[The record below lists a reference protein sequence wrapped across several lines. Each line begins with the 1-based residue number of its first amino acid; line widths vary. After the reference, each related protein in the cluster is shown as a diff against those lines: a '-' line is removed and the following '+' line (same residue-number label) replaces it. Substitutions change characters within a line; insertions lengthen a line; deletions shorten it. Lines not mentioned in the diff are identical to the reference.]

1 MKKLYTLAAAA
12 IALPILFT
20 SCSVYQLNT
29 IASTNTERNEVDGS
43 FVQENDSLKIIYS
56 FNGENAPVSIE
67 IHNKL
72 NEPLLIDWQRS
83 AILYNDSAVSYA
95 GNKAAI
101 SGTINGTSY
110 QSSLLASDPYY
121 KNFTFNKSTVN
132 GTITLPQ
139 YSDFIPPHAFI
150 KRVPLSLTD
159 VFFENFSDTIYKKV
173 SIPSN
178 EDYSP
183 IKGKRAV
190 FSATNSPL
198 TFSSYLT
205 FGSAGSDKKVSY
217 QQRFYIAELITLPS
231 HPNNTALM
239 EKRGDMFF
247 VSKQT
252 GAGKALA
259 GVGTVVAV
267 SAIATT
273 SVINNNSTH
282 NGGTN

>member
-29 IASTNTERNEVDGS
+29 IASSNTERNEVDGS

-101 SGTINGTSY
+101 NGTIHGTSINGISY
-110 QSSLLASDPYY
+110 NNSVYGRDIS
-121 KNFTFNKSTVN
+121 FNNSTVN

-159 VFFENFSDTIYKKV
+159 VFFENFSDTMYKKV

-178 EDYSP
+178 EDYTP
-183 IKGKRAV
+183 VQGKRAV
-190 FSATNSPL
+190 FTPTNSPL
-198 TFSSYLT
+198 SFSSYLT
-205 FGSAGSDKKVSY
+205 FGSAASDKKVSY
-217 QQRFYIAELITLPS
+217 QQRFYIAELIKMPS
-231 HPNNTALM
+231 HPGNTALM

-252 GAGKALA
+252 GAGKTLA
-259 GVGTVVAV
+259 GVGAIVAV
-267 SAIATT
+267 SAIATQA
-273 SVINNNSTH
+273 VISNNNNRNGST
-282 NGGTN
+282 N